1 MRAPGITIE
10 GAARIGDEPVFGPLR
25 VAIPAARWTS
35 LLGASGAGKSTL
47 LRLLAGLGEGIGFR
61 GSITC
66 DDGQPLAARTI
77 LMQQADLLLPWASV
91 IANVT
96 IGARL
101 RGERPDMA
109 RAAELI
115 REVGL
120 AGLEHRRP
128 SELSGGQRQRV
139 ALARTLAEHRPVVLL
154 DEPFS
159 ALDPRTRRQMQDLA
173 LRLLA
178 GRTVVLVT
186 HDPIE
191 AARLGDEIVVMTAT
205 DAAAVP
211 LPQAGEG
218 EDRTAERAGLLM
230 RRMVDA
236 GSGARR

>member
-1 MRAPGITIE
+1 
-10 GAARIGDEPVFGPLR
+10 
-25 VAIPAARWTS
+25 
-35 LLGASGAGKSTL
+35 
-47 LRLLAGLGEGIGFR
+47 
-61 GSITC
+61 
-66 DDGQPLAARTI
+66 
-77 LMQQADLLLPWASV
+77 MQQADLLLPWASV

-139 ALARTLAEHRPVVLL
+139 ALARTLAEDRPVVLL

-236 GSGARR
+236 GS

>member
-139 ALARTLAEHRPVVLL
+139 ALARTLAEDRPVVLL

-236 GSGARR
+236 GS